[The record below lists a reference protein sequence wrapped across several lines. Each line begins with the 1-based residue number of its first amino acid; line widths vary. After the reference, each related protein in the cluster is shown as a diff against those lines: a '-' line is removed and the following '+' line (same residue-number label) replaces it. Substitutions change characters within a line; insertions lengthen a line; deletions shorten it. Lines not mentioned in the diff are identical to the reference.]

1 MTNYMKATI
10 KYLGT
15 LLTAS
20 MFFVSCEGL
29 LDRFPQDKLSPET
42 FLANETEMQT
52 YTNSYYTMFLDAGA
66 MYNEFSDVVECIW
79 LFKSKPDILHFRLHA
94 VETEPVGERDEHEH
108 CFAEDLVSLMLRHEF
123 YGPAVVETVC
133 KLDEYYTNV
142 IIEGEEDTLEVL
154 GLHTLLHSL
163 VLVVEYGLDLCQS
176 LYKRSYFVIEKISEV
191 IHSVVG
197 VFYDIVEERCYY

>member
-52 YTNSYYTMFLDAGA
+52 YTNSYYTMFPSAGN
-66 MYNEFSDVVECIW
+66 MYNEFSDVVIGTDLSAALW
-79 LFKSKPDILHFRLHA
+79 GGRTITS
-94 VETEPVGERDEHEH
+94 GEGPYNH
-108 CFAEDLVSLMLRHEF
+108 CGDLEQGSQGSHLRSIRELT
-123 YGPAVVETVC
+123 A
-133 KLDEYYTNV
+133 
-142 IIEGEEDTLEVL
+142 
-154 GLHTLLHSL
+154 S
-163 VLVVEYGLDLCQS
+163 
-176 LYKRSYFVIEKISEV
+176 
-191 IHSVVG
+191 
-197 VFYDIVEERCYY
+197 